1 MNITTTKGKI
11 MNAVDVETHRVTF
24 LSGGRTDEKWTAQ
37 CSCGTR
43 FESTH
48 NCHMRRAVTRHLNK
62 HRKATEDD

>member
-1 MNITTTKGKI
+1 MNIK
-11 MNAVDVETHRVTF
+11 AVGEVEHKVAF

-62 HRKATEDD
+62 AAKGGTK